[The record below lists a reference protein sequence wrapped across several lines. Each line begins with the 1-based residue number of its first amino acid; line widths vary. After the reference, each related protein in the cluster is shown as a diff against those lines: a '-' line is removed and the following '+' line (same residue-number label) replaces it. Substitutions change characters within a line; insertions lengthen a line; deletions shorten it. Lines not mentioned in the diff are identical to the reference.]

1 MKTLLISAVFTAA
14 FSIAAPAAA
23 EDCGQ
28 VSIAEMKWASAGI
41 AANFDKIIL
50 ERGYGCSVTIVAGD
64 TLPTFASMNEKGTP
78 DIASEY
84 WINSVRAL
92 LDQAVKTGRL
102 VQGAEILADG
112 AVEGW
117 FIPKFIADANPDIRS
132 VEDALRHPELF
143 PAEDDT
149 SKGAI
154 YNCPADWS
162 CHISTTNLQLNSYP
176 VSRAFTL
183 MTRSFATRSGP
194 VTAYLKARKWDN
206 ATINQVLAWQ
216 DENRESNEDAA
227 IHFLRNYENLWSKW
241 VPADIAEKI
250 KASL

>member
-1 MKTLLISAVFTAA
+1 MTMKTFLIPAVFAA
-14 FSIAAPAAA
+14 ALSTIAPAEAA
-23 EDCGQ
+23 ECGT

-41 AANFDKIIL
+41 AASFDKIIL
-50 ERGYGCSVTIVAGD
+50 EKGYGCSVTIVDGD

-92 LDQAVKTGRL
+92 LDQAVNSGRL

-117 FIPKFIADANPDIRS
+117 WIPKFIADAHPDIRS

-143 PAEDDT
+143 PAEDDP
-149 SKGAI
+149 SKGAV

-162 CHISTTNLQLNSYP
+162 CQISTTNL
-176 VSRAFTL
+176 F
-183 MTRSFATRSGP
+183 
-194 VTAYLKARKWDN
+194 
-206 ATINQVLAWQ
+206 
-216 DENRESNEDAA
+216 
-227 IHFLRNYENLWSKW
+227 
-241 VPADIAEKI
+241 
-250 KASL
+250 

>member
-1 MKTLLISAVFTAA
+1 MKTLLISAVFAA
-14 FSIAAPAAA
+14 ALFSTTAPAEAA
-23 EDCGQ
+23 ECGS
-28 VSIAEMKWASAGI
+28 VSIAEMKWASAAI

-50 ERGYGCSVTIVAGD
+50 EKGYGCSVTIVDGD

-92 LDQAVKTGRL
+92 LDQAVNSGRL

-132 VEDALRHPELF
+132 VEDALKHPELF
-143 PAEDDT
+143 PAEDVP
-149 SKGAI
+149 SKGAV

-162 CHISTTNLQLNSYP
+162 CQISTTNLFKALAADKKDSNL
-176 VSRAFTL
+176 SRPAVL
-183 MTRSFATRSGP
+183 SGSMPRLPELSTRRSAGSVITGRRP
-194 VTAYLKARKWDN
+194 PSSANT
-206 ATINQVLAWQ
+206 T
-216 DENRESNEDAA
+216 
-227 IHFLRNYENLWSKW
+227 
-241 VPADIAEKI
+241 
-250 KASL
+250 